1 MAECLRL
8 ARQQGCHYQV
18 NTHYPHVPAVRQF
31 IAYLHE
37 AMQTQNRVLLRQ
49 LAGFKLF
56 AGCWISLGVYW
67 GHFSPYG
74 FSVAGGDVLLR
85 SLLENPAPYTQLQG
99 VIAGVPLTLN
109 LQNQLD
115 PAAPDNHFHIMHRLC
130 VGLPSGNLLLVNTH
144 GPVIWSPYFHIP
156 R

>member
-1 MAECLRL
+1 MACVVIRSTIVGKGSEITKALLKRGISVLQEHPVCLEDVAECLRL

-67 GHFSPYG
+67 GHFHLM
-74 FSVAGGDVLLR
+74 VLAWQAVTCYCVHCWKTLR
-85 SLLENPAPYTQLQG
+85 
-99 VIAGVPLTLN
+99 
-109 LQNQLD
+109 
-115 PAAPDNHFHIMHRLC
+115 
-130 VGLPSGNLLLVNTH
+130 
-144 GPVIWSPYFHIP
+144 HIP
-156 R
+156 SYRV